1 MQQST
6 SGLKTMLD
14 DFYDWEAKQPNAPF
28 LRQPYGDAWKTI
40 TWAEAGREA
49 RQMVAALRAMGLQSG
64 AHIGIVSKNCYHW
77 IIADLAIMMGGY
89 VSVPFFPTLTAPQL
103 AEVIELGDLEAIF
116 VGKLDEWTAMKA
128 GIPAELPI
136 LTFPHY
142 EGNARVETGAK
153 WEDLLARH
161 EPVQESFRPG
171 PEQVWTILF
180 TSGTTGTPK
189 GVVLEYRAP
198 AALIGMERTHNA
210 VGLFMG
216 TEHRYFS
223 YLPLNHIAE
232 RLIVELAC
240 MHNGGCISFAES
252 LESFVKNLQQTRP
265 TLFLG
270 VPRIWSK
277 FQLAILEKMPQHKL
291 SLLLKIPILSSL
303 VKKKIQKG
311 LGLDQARVTFTG
323 AAPAPDS
330 LKQWFRSLGINV
342 REVYGMTENCA
353 GCSLMLRG
361 ANKDGTVGQ
370 LLPDV
375 ELKTDPESG
384 EIIMRAPW
392 LMRGYYKDAA
402 KTREILHGG
411 WLHTG
416 DQGEVDAAGYLR
428 ITGRV
433 ADTFKSAKGK
443 FIVPAPIEWGF
454 AQNSYIEQIC
464 IVGLTLPQ
472 PVALTVL
479 SEIGKNASRETVVQS
494 LQQTLKDVNDTLANF
509 ERLAKV
515 VVVRETWNVENG
527 ILTPTLK
534 IKRNV
539 VNQRYAPYL
548 QQWYEQGEAI
558 VWE

>member
-14 DFYDWEAKQPNAPF
+14 DFYDWEAKQPDAPF
-28 LRQPYGDAWKTI
+28 LRQPYGDNWKTI
-40 TWAEAGREA
+40 TWAQAGREA

-103 AEVIELGDLEAIF
+103 AEVIELGDLQAIF
-116 VGKLDEWTAMKA
+116 VGKLDEWKKMKT
-128 GIPAELPI
+128 GIPADLPI
-136 LTFPHY
+136 ITFPHY
-142 EGNARVETGAK
+142 EGNAVVDKGAK
-153 WEDLLARH
+153 WEDLLKRH
-161 EPVQESFRPG
+161 EPVSESFRPDLK
-171 PEQVWTILF
+171 QVWTILF

-189 GVVLEYRAP
+189 GVILDYHAP
-198 AALIGMERTHNA
+198 SALMQMERTHDA
-210 VGLFMG
+210 VGLFLG
-216 TEHRYFS
+216 NEHRYFS

-240 MHNGGCISFAES
+240 LLNGGCISFAES
-252 LESFVKNLQQTRP
+252 LDSFVKNLQQTRP

-291 SLLLKIPILSSL
+291 SLLLKIPIISSL
-303 VKKKIQKG
+303 VKRKIQKG

-330 LKQWFRSLGINV
+330 LKQWFRRLGINV

-353 GCSLMLRG
+353 GCTLMMRN

-370 LLPDV
+370 VLPEV
-375 ELKTDPESG
+375 EIKTDPESG
-384 EIIMRAPW
+384 EIVMRAPW
-392 LMRGYYKDAA
+392 LMQGYYKDEA
-402 KTREILHGG
+402 KTREILHDG

-416 DQGEVDAAGYLR
+416 DQGELDAAGYLR

-494 LQQTLKDVNDTLANF
+494 LQQTLRDVNDSLANF

-548 QQWYEQGEAI
+548 QQWYEQGDAI

>member
-1 MQQST
+1 
-6 SGLKTMLD
+6 
-14 DFYDWEAKQPNAPF
+14 
-28 LRQPYGDAWKTI
+28 
-40 TWAEAGREA
+40 
-49 RQMVAALRAMGLQSG
+49 MVAALRAMGLQSG

-103 AEVIELGDLEAIF
+103 AEVIELGDLQAIF
-116 VGKLDEWTAMKA
+116 VGKLDEWKKMKT
-128 GIPAELPI
+128 GIPADLPI
-136 LTFPHY
+136 ITFPHY
-142 EGNARVETGAK
+142 EGNAVVDKGAK
-153 WEDLLARH
+153 WEDLLKRH
-161 EPVQESFRPG
+161 EPVSESFRPDLK
-171 PEQVWTILF
+171 QVWTILF

-189 GVVLEYRAP
+189 GVILDYHAP
-198 AALIGMERTHNA
+198 SALMQMERTHDA
-210 VGLFMG
+210 VGLFLG
-216 TEHRYFS
+216 NEHRYFS

-240 MHNGGCISFAES
+240 LLNGGCISFAES
-252 LESFVKNLQQTRP
+252 LDSFVKNLQQTRP

-291 SLLLKIPILSSL
+291 SLLLKIPIISSL
-303 VKKKIQKG
+303 VKRKIQKG

-330 LKQWFRSLGINV
+330 LKQWFRRLGINV

-353 GCSLMLRG
+353 GCTLMMRN

-370 LLPDV
+370 VLPEV
-375 ELKTDPESG
+375 EIKTDPESG
-384 EIIMRAPW
+384 EIVMRAPW
-392 LMRGYYKDAA
+392 LMQGYYKDEA
-402 KTREILHGG
+402 KTREILHDG

-416 DQGEVDAAGYLR
+416 DQGELDAAGYLR

-494 LQQTLKDVNDTLANF
+494 LQQTLRDVNDSLANF

-515 VVVRETWNVENG
+515 VVVREAWNVENG

-548 QQWYEQGEAI
+548 QQWYEQGDAI

>member
-1 MQQST
+1 
-6 SGLKTMLD
+6 
-14 DFYDWEAKQPNAPF
+14 
-28 LRQPYGDAWKTI
+28 
-40 TWAEAGREA
+40 
-49 RQMVAALRAMGLQSG
+49 
-64 AHIGIVSKNCYHW
+64 
-77 IIADLAIMMGGY
+77 
-89 VSVPFFPTLTAPQL
+89 
-103 AEVIELGDLEAIF
+103 
-116 VGKLDEWTAMKA
+116 
-128 GIPAELPI
+128 
-136 LTFPHY
+136 
-142 EGNARVETGAK
+142 
-153 WEDLLARH
+153 
-161 EPVQESFRPG
+161 
-171 PEQVWTILF
+171 
-180 TSGTTGTPK
+180 
-189 GVVLEYRAP
+189 
-198 AALIGMERTHNA
+198 MERTHNA
-210 VGLFMG
+210 VGLFEG
-216 TEHRYFS
+216 NEHRYFS

-252 LESFVKNLQQTRP
+252 LDSFVKNLQQTRP

-291 SLLLKIPILSSL
+291 GLLLKIPILSNL
-303 VKKKIQKG
+303 IKKKIQKG

-330 LKQWFRSLGINV
+330 LKQWFRRLDINV

-370 LLPDV
+370 LLPEV

-392 LMRGYYKDAA
+392 LMRGYYKDEV
-402 KTREILHGG
+402 KTREILRDG

-416 DQGEVDAAGYLR
+416 DQGELDAAGYLR

-494 LQQTLKDVNDTLANF
+494 LQQTLRDVNDSLANF

-515 VVVRETWNVENG
+515 VVVREAWNVENG

-548 QQWYEQGEAI
+548 QQWYEQGESI

>member
-1 MQQST
+1 MQQPT
-6 SGLKTMLD
+6 AVLKTMLD
-14 DFYDWEAKQPNAPF
+14 DFYGWEAKQPDAPF
-28 LRQPYGDAWKTI
+28 LRQPYGETWKTI
-40 TWAEAGREA
+40 TWAQAGREA

-103 AEVIELGDLEAIF
+103 AEVIELGDLQAIF
-116 VGKLDEWTAMKA
+116 VGKLDDWAAMKA
-128 GIPAELPI
+128 GIPADLPI
-136 LTFPHY
+136 IAFPHY
-142 EGNARVETGAK
+142 EGNSLVESGAQ
-153 WEDLLARH
+153 WETLLARH
-161 EPVQESFRPG
+161 EPVQESFRPDLKA
-171 PEQVWTILF
+171 VWTILF

-189 GVVLEYRAP
+189 GVILDYYAP
-198 AALIGMERTHNA
+198 AALLNMERTHHA
-210 VGLFMG
+210 VGLLLG
-216 TEHRYFS
+216 NEHRYFS

-240 MHNGGCISFAES
+240 MLNGGCIAFAES
-252 LESFVKNLQQTRP
+252 LDSFAKNLQQTRP

-291 SLLLKIPILSSL
+291 SLLLKIPIISGI

-311 LGLDQARVTFTG
+311 LGLNQARVTFTG
-323 AAPAPDS
+323 AAPAADS
-330 LKQWFRSLGINV
+330 LKQWFRRLGINI

-353 GCSLMLRG
+353 GCTLMMRN

-370 LLPDV
+370 ILPEV
-375 ELKTDPESG
+375 EIRTDPETG

-392 LMRGYYKDAA
+392 LMQGYYKDEA
-402 KTREILHGG
+402 KTREILREG

-416 DQGEVDAAGYLR
+416 DQGTLDGEGFLQ
-428 ITGRV
+428 ITGRLSD
-433 ADTFKSAKGK
+433 AFKSAKGK
-443 FIVPAPIEWGF
+443 FIVPAPIERGF

-472 PVALTVL
+472 PVALMVV
-479 SEIGKNASRETVVQS
+479 SEIGKNAAREVVTQSLRET
-494 LQQTLKDVNDTLANF
+494 LNEVNSTLANF

-515 VVVRETWNVENG
+515 VVVREAWNVENG
-527 ILTPTLK
+527 LLTPTLK
-534 IKRNV
+534 IRRNA

-548 QQWYEQGEAI
+548 QQWYEQDEAI